1 MLTRSPADTHVVH
14 HLFSTMPHYHA
25 QEATEAVKPILAR
38 YYVRDDRFIFR
49 ALWEDYSQCRY
60 VAEEAKGSGIMWF

>member
-1 MLTRSPADTHVVH
+1 
-14 HLFSTMPHYHA
+14 MPHYHA

-60 VAEEAKGSGIMWF
+60 VAEEAKGSGILWF